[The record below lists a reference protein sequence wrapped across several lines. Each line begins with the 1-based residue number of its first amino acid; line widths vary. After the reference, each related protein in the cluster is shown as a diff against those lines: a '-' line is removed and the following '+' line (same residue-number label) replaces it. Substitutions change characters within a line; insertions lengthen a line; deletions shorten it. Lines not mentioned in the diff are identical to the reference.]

1 MKSIRNRRLRVPIAM
16 LAWGAVLAAAAGIGQ
31 GWGAAI
37 AVAVVMIAAAVYYYT
52 AGGRDSDYGAL
63 IGDRADERQAL
74 IHTRAEALSGTAVYA
89 AAVIGAIV
97 ALALRGPGH
106 WGSYWPF
113 GLVIVVGT
121 VSYSWRGRG
130 SGFGALIGGRAD
142 ERQALIRTRA
152 LARTGSAMIAAAVI
166 GVLIVIAP
174 GFDHHLASYWSCQLL
189 IIVAAVTNVAGLRRY
204 GATARTTRAR
214 ATTRKSAHRR
224 RADTDPTAA
233 RHEPTVIKAVSGL
246 TAMSYR

>member
-1 MKSIRNRRLRVPIAM
+1 MKSIRNPRLRAPVMM
-16 LAWGAVLAAAAGIGQ
+16 LAAGAVLAVAAGIGQ

-37 AVAVVMIAAAVYYYT
+37 AVAVVTIAAAVFYYG

-74 IHTRAEALSGTAVYA
+74 IKTRAEALSGTAICA

-97 ALALRGPGH
+97 ALALRGPDH

-113 GLVIVVGT
+113 VLVVVVGT
-121 VSYSWRGRG
+121 VSYWWRGRD

-152 LARTGSAMIAAAVI
+152 LARSGVVMSAAAVI
-166 GVLIVIAP
+166 GVLIVIEL
-174 GFDHHLASYWSCQLL
+174 GFDRHLGSYWSCQLL
-189 IIVAAVTNVAGLRRY
+189 IIVGAVSYLAGLRRY
-204 GATARTTRAR
+204 GARGE
-214 ATTRKSAHRR
+214 HEDDPGVGD
-224 RADTDPTAA
+224 DTDERAPAPKPILPGGVAT
-233 RHEPTVIKAVSGL
+233 GG
-246 TAMSYR
+246 